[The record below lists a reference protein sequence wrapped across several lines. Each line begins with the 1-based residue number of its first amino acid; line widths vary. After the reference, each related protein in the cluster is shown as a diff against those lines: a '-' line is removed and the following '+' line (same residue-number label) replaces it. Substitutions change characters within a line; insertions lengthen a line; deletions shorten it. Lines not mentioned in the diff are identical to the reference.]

1 MHNFRLQSG
10 KFHEI
15 CFSAAADESRKSTFF
30 GNDSVDITVRNNG
43 EGQWK
48 KKLKS
53 EHNISCRILS
63 VRQH

>member
-1 MHNFRLQSG
+1 MHSFRLQSG

-43 EGQWK
+43 EGQWRK
-48 KKLKS
+48 NWNPS
-53 EHNISCRILS
+53 II
-63 VRQH
+63 